1 MMGSE
6 GNRREAYSRDGVS
19 EKGLQVEE
27 VEGTV
32 EGERNG
38 KNDSEGNKRRTEDNE
53 VTGVMGEDFEG
64 KV

>member
-19 EKGLQVEE
+19 EKGLDEE
-27 VEGTV
+27 LEGTV

-38 KNDSEGNKRRTEDNE
+38 KNDTAKETK
-53 VTGVMGEDFEG
+53 
-64 KV
+64 